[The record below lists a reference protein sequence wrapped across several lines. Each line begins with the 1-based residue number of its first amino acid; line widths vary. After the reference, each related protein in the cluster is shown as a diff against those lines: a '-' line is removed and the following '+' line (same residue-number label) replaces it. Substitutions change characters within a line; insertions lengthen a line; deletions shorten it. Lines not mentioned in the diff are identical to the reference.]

1 MRAIELMKDEHE
13 YIKRMLSVIRNMC
26 MEFIDNG
33 RLEYEDFLNVI
44 DFIRNFADGH
54 HHNKEEIMLFNRM
67 VDNIDTIGE
76 KLITHGMLVEHDL
89 GRLYVSNLRK
99 SLDQFKSGDCEA
111 KLDIIAN
118 AVSYTNLLS
127 SHIGKEDRVIFEF
140 ANRELDRDILDVVD
154 RECDKYE
161 SENRQVRE
169 KYIDLLENLE
179 LKYLK

>member
-127 SHIGKEDRVIFEF
+127 SHIDKEDRVIFEF